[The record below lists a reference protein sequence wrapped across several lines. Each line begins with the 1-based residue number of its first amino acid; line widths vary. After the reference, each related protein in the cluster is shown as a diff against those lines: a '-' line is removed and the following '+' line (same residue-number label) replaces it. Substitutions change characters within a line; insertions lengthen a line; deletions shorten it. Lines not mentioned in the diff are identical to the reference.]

1 MITLK
6 NVSQTTLYNLIV
18 NYGLVLGLLGGVCLW
33 GSFPLFYIHFNQ
45 TALEYQQLV
54 SITLLPWSCK
64 ALVGAIS
71 DRYPI
76 FGWHKRWYLVFS
88 NTLLF
93 ISMIGVAISSDAKH
107 AAAWLIFSS
116 FSIMINN
123 TLWEGQYANMVRF
136 LKADTKGISF
146 SWCIY
151 MVGLALAAI
160 IVGPSS
166 HVIKFVYGLVA
177 PIALLPLPWLFL
189 YPDDTLP
196 GDRKHQMTVPS
207 LLEEK
212 SQIINSPITN
222 KDWFMSVW
230 LAGSSCLL
238 IVVLLSI
245 DSYFSIVVAIIV
257 SGVAASIAIY
267 LLLRSYAGKNELPLE
282 LGLSVLVCTFLK
294 LIL

>member
-88 NTLLF
+88 NVLLF

-116 FSIMINN
+116 FSILINN
-123 TLWEGQYANMVRF
+123 TLWEGQ
-136 LKADTKGISF
+136 
-146 SWCIY
+146 
-151 MVGLALAAI
+151 
-160 IVGPSS
+160 
-166 HVIKFVYGLVA
+166 
-177 PIALLPLPWLFL
+177 
-189 YPDDTLP
+189 
-196 GDRKHQMTVPS
+196 
-207 LLEEK
+207 
-212 SQIINSPITN
+212 
-222 KDWFMSVW
+222 
-230 LAGSSCLL
+230 
-238 IVVLLSI
+238 
-245 DSYFSIVVAIIV
+245 
-257 SGVAASIAIY
+257 
-267 LLLRSYAGKNELPLE
+267 
-282 LGLSVLVCTFLK
+282 
-294 LIL
+294 